1 MSFSS
6 AVRWEVGEMLSGVIS
21 LSAIA
26 GTFLICPFSCG
37 FQWVKNLCRP
47 PPPPPVNSSHQWHP
61 CSTVICFPP
70 FSTLFFFPPPL
81 FLFLSHVTL
90 CIHPHFVHFW
100 FFLPECRGILSTLA
114 VLNLPMNG
122 DAHIKKWH
130 SEVLGVLSLFL
141 LIVFFFFF
149 LKDSWRSHLCLNIC
163 DLCAVF
169 NWSSSYNTVKSF
181 C

>member
-6 AVRWEVGEMLSGVIS
+6 AVRWEVGKMLSEVIS
-21 LSAIA
+21 LSDIA

-37 FQWVKNLCRP
+37 FQWVKKISAP
-47 PPPPPVNSSHQWHP
+47 PICLWARHISDIHTQLSSVFLHSQ
-61 CSTVICFPP
+61 P
-70 FSTLFFFPPPL
+70 FFFFPPL
-81 FLFLSHVTL
+81 FLVLSRVTL
-90 CIHPHFVHFW
+90 CIHHHFVRFW
-100 FFLPECRGILSTLA
+100 SFLPECRGILSTLA

-130 SEVLGVLSLFL
+130 SEVLGVLTLFL
-141 LIVFFFFF
+141 LIVFLFCFVF
-149 LKDSWRSHLCLNIC
+149 KDCWRSHLCLNIC

>member
-70 FSTLFFFPPPL
+70 FSTLFFSPSSVSFPFSCHSL
-81 FLFLSHVTL
+81 YSSSLCSFL
-90 CIHPHFVHFW
+90 
-100 FFLPECRGILSTLA
+100 ILSSWVQGTSVYFGCFEPTYEWGCPHKEVAFWSVGCA
-114 VLNLPMNG
+114 VTIPVNC
-122 DAHIKKWH
+122 
-130 SEVLGVLSLFL
+130 FC
-141 LIVFFFFF
+141 FFFF
-149 LKDSWRSHLCLNIC
+149 
-163 DLCAVF
+163 
-169 NWSSSYNTVKSF
+169 
-181 C
+181 